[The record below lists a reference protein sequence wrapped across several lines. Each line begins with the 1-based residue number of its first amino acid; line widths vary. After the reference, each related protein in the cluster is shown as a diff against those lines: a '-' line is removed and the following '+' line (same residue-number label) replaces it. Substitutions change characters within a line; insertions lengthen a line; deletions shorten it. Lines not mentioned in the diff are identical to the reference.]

1 MNKMKHIIV
10 LFCITFLLT
19 AIVYFFPQKEKVI
32 STIPFL
38 NKTSTEVD
46 STIIPLDTIPYI
58 QKLKESLPLIKAIY
72 SEKRQKHIWT
82 LGKGKTI
89 PVYLLQIQKHIQA
102 HHGKIISMEEL
113 FLSNTF
119 QAASLVFTN
128 SIGDTTFIELQ
139 ISENVFSNNI
149 SKIAIAFEINKLS
162 NELITK
168 LNELDF
174 SYSILVTPFNLS
186 NPFFDQINQL
196 KKAETVLWLY
206 MESEKLRSSHHSK
219 NPIRIHHTEEKIEE
233 IIDLASEKF
242 PKAKGI
248 ATRYGEKAVEHRNLL
263 NAIFKSLQEKNFW
276 FLDLTENRASLVNE
290 ICKNH
295 PLKCKQ
301 ISPYSDKTST
311 IEDYIS
317 KNLRL
322 ALRTGTSYIILP
334 LTLKNI
340 TEIEQLLEKAAAQG
354 TEITT
359 LSNVIAVTK

>member
-10 LFCITFLLT
+10 LFCITFILT
-19 AIVYFFPQKEKVI
+19 AIVYFFPHKDKII
-32 STIPFL
+32 SSIPFL
-38 NKTSTEVD
+38 KETTVVAD
-46 STIIPLDTIPYI
+46 SVSIPVDTIPYI
-58 QKLKESLPLIKAIY
+58 QRLKESLPLVKSSY
-72 SEKRQKHIWT
+72 SERRKKYLWI

-89 PVYLLQIQKHIQA
+89 PVYLIQIQKHIQENQG
-102 HHGKIISMEEL
+102 HILNMEEL
-113 FLSNTF
+113 FLPNTF
-119 QAASLVFTN
+119 QAASLIFTDRL
-128 SIGDTTFIELQ
+128 GDTISIELQ
-139 ISENVFSNNI
+139 ISENIFSDNI
-149 SKIAIAFEINKLS
+149 SKIGVAFEVETLS
-162 NELITK
+162 SELITK
-168 LNELDF
+168 LNELDV
-174 SYSILVTPFNLS
+174 SYSILITPFNLPD
-186 NPFFDQINQL
+186 PFFDQINQL

-263 NAIFKSLQEKNFW
+263 NAIFKSIQQKNLW
-276 FLDLTENRASLVNE
+276 FLDLTENRSSLVNE
-290 ICKNH
+290 ICKNYSI
-295 PLKCKQ
+295 KCKQ
-301 ISPYSDKTST
+301 ISAYSEKTST
-311 IEDYIS
+311 VEDYIS

-334 LTLKNI
+334 LTSKNI
-340 TEIEQLLEKAAAQG
+340 AEIEKIKEKAASQG